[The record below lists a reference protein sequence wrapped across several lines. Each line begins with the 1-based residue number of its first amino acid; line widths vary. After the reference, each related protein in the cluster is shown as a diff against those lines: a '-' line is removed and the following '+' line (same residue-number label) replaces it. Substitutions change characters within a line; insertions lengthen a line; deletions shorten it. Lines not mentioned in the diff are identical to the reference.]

1 MKLSF
6 RAVTIQSKLMLLG
19 LGCVL
24 VTALSLTAVG
34 IWQGRVFSDKAA
46 KEALKLVDADLDH
59 ITENVYNLIKSQD
72 NAIQQK
78 INHDLKVAHYV
89 LNQSGHVYLSD
100 QTVPWK
106 AINQYTANV
115 IDVEIPKMMVGGF
128 WLGQNKQMW
137 MDAPVVDLV
146 KQLVGGTCTIFQRIN
161 AEGDMLRVA
170 TNVEIKSGTRA
181 IGTFIPAVNPDGK
194 ANPVVSTV
202 MNDDTYRG
210 ASYAIDGWQVTA
222 YDPLYDS
229 EEEIIGLLQVGVK
242 NNDIAALRNAIM
254 RLRIG
259 ESGYVFILGG
269 KGKDRGHYII
279 SKNGERDGEDLWA
292 HTDAEGRTFIQ
303 SLIGKALLCKPGE
316 FATERYQWINPG
328 ETTSRNKIARLAYY
342 EPWDWVIGASAYE
355 DEINHS
361 SEIIS
366 KGYQSM
372 TRVFAIVAA
381 VVALLGG
388 IVTWLFA
395 TKVSNTLKVI
405 TQAATK
411 MTQQD
416 LPRLVRTMDTVNE
429 GDLMVS
435 FTFDQEPVAV
445 TSNDELGTMA
455 KAYNRMNRA
464 LVNVGMAFTTMVA
477 NLRDLTGLLEQKVA
491 ERTSKLEESERK
503 LIGIIDFL
511 PDATL
516 VIDRQ
521 GRVIAWNKAM
531 EELTGIKSE
540 KMLGKGDYEYSIPF
554 FGERRPILIDLV
566 LNPDHELE
574 KLYDAFRREGNTLLA
589 ETCSRQL
596 KESPVY
602 IFAAASVLLDT
613 NGQVV
618 GAIETLRDITQW
630 KEIEKELIQARCL
643 AEDATKAKSE
653 FLANMSHEIRTPM
666 NGVIGMTGLLLDT
679 PLNSEQQEYANT
691 VQTSADALLTIIND
705 ILDFSKIE
713 AGKLDFEELDFD
725 LRLTLDEIAEL
736 SAIKADEKDIE
747 FANYVHPNVPS
758 LLVGDPGR
766 LRQVLLNLAT
776 NAIKFTHEGD
786 VVIEVILVSE
796 QPDGAVLQFSVRDTG
811 IGIPE
816 DRLGRLFKSF
826 SQVDG
831 STTRKFGGTGLGLA
845 ISKRLVEMMGGEI
858 GVESEEGKGSNFWFT
873 TVLKKQAGESEEHRS
888 CFMPEDIQSKRILAV
903 DDNATNRKIMKA
915 YLASWQCNASVVE
928 SAEDAMDLMVSA
940 YREDSPFDMVI
951 VDFMMPGMDGET
963 LGKAIKEHPDLMNTQ
978 MILLTSRGLRGDAA
992 KARSVGF
999 DAYLTKPIK
1008 QSQLFD
1014 AVLSVFG
1021 KPLRSDDENPTPI
1034 ITKHTIA
1041 ETSKKKLKILLSEDN
1056 PVNQKVALIHL
1067 RKFGYVADVA
1077 NNGIEA
1083 LEAVKSN
1090 LYDIVLMDVQM
1101 PEMDGHEATRAIR
1114 SAGYTL
1120 PIIAM
1125 TANAMKGDR
1134 EKCIASGMDD
1144 YISKPVNPKIL
1155 LEKISKWAPVPSDAG
1170 SRQSHFAN

>member
-1 MKLSF
+1 
-6 RAVTIQSKLMLLG
+6 MLLG

-24 VTALSLTAVG
+24 VTAISLTWVG
-34 IWQGRVFSDKAA
+34 IWQGSVFSKKAE

-72 NAIQQK
+72 DAIQQK
-78 INHDLKVAHYV
+78 INHDLNVANYV
-89 LNQSGHVYLSD
+89 MNQLGQVYLSQ

-106 AINQYTANV
+106 AVNQYTAEV
-115 IDVEIPKMMVGGF
+115 IEVDVPKMIVGGR
-128 WLGQNKQMW
+128 WLGQTKQMW
-137 MDAPVVDLV
+137 KDVPVVDLV
-146 KQLVGGTCTIFQRIN
+146 KRMVGGTCTIFQRISP
-161 AEGDMLRVA
+161 EGDMLRVA
-170 TNVEIKSGTRA
+170 TNVEIESGTRA
-181 IGTFIPAVNPDGK
+181 IGTFIPTVNPDGK
-194 ANPVVSTV
+194 PNPVISTV

-222 YDPLYDS
+222 YEPLYDS
-229 EEEIIGLLQVGVK
+229 EEEIIGLMQVGVK
-242 NNDIAALRNAIM
+242 NNNIAALRKAIM
-254 RLRIG
+254 KLRIG
-259 ESGYVFILGG
+259 ASGYVFILGG

-279 SKNGERDGEDLWA
+279 SKSGERDGEDLWER
-292 HTDAEGRTFIQ
+292 TDAEGKKFIQ
-303 SLIGKALLCKPGE
+303 SLISKALLCKPGE

-328 ETTSRNKIARLAYY
+328 ESRPRKKIARIAYY

-361 SEIIS
+361 AKIFSD
-366 KGYQSM
+366 GHQSM
-372 TRVFAIVAA
+372 ALVFAVVAA
-381 VVALLGG
+381 VLAVLGG

-395 TKVSNTLKVI
+395 NRMSHTLQII
-405 TQAATK
+405 TRAATK
-411 MTQQD
+411 LTQQD

-429 GDLMVS
+429 GDLSVS
-435 FTFDQEPVAV
+435 FSFDREMVKV
-445 TSNDELGTMA
+445 TSADELGTMA
-455 KAYNRMNRA
+455 RAFNQMNRA

-503 LIGIIDFL
+503 LSGIIDFL

-516 VIDRQ
+516 VINRQ

-531 EELTGIKSE
+531 EEMTGIKSD
-540 KMLGKGDYEYSIPF
+540 KMLGKGHYEYSIPF

-566 LNPDHELE
+566 LNPDAELE
-574 KLYDAFRREGNTLLA
+574 KRYDAFRREGNTLLA
-589 ETCSRQL
+589 ETCSRRL
-596 KESPVY
+596 KETPVH
-602 IFAAASVLLDT
+602 IFAAASVLYDA

-618 GAIETLRDITQW
+618 GAIETLRDISQW
-630 KEIEKELIQARCL
+630 KEIEKELIQARCM

-666 NGVIGMTGLLLDT
+666 NGVLGMTGLLLET

-691 VQTSADALLTIIND
+691 VQSSADALLTIIND

-713 AGKLDFEELDFD
+713 AGKLDFEELNFD
-725 LRLTLDEIAEL
+725 LRLALDEIAEL
-736 SAIKADEKDIE
+736 ASIKADEKEIE
-747 FANYVHPNVPS
+747 FANFVHPDVPS
-758 LLVGDPGR
+758 LLIGDPGR

-786 VVIEVILVSE
+786 VVIEVTLARE
-796 QPDGAVLQFSVRDTG
+796 QADSVVLQFSVRDTG
-811 IGIPE
+811 IGIPK

-826 SQVDG
+826 SQVDS

-845 ISKRLVEMMGGEI
+845 ISKRLVQMMGGEI

-873 TVLKKQAGESEEHRS
+873 AVMKKQSGDREEPKGG
-888 CFMPEDIQSKRILAV
+888 FLPEDLQGKRILAV
-903 DDNATNRKIMKA
+903 DDNTTNQKIMKA
-915 YLASWQCNASVVE
+915 YLASWQCNAMVVA
-928 SAEDAMDLMVSA
+928 SAEKAMDLMLSA
-940 YREDSPFDMVI
+940 VREGNPFDMVI

-963 LGKAIKEHPDLMNTQ
+963 LGKAIKDHPDLTDTQ
-978 MILLTSRGLRGDAA
+978 MILLTSRGMRGDAA
-992 KARSVGF
+992 KARNVGF

-1021 KPLRSDDENPTPI
+1021 KPLNRDDDDPAPI

-1041 ETSKKKLKILLSEDN
+1041 ETSKKKLKILLTEDN

-1077 NNGIEA
+1077 NNGLEA
-1083 LEAVKSN
+1083 LEAVSSN
-1090 LYDIVLMDVQM
+1090 HYDIVLMDVQM

-1114 SAGYTL
+1114 SAGHTL

-1134 EKCIASGMDD
+1134 EKCIVSGMDD

-1155 LEKISKWAPVPSDAG
+1155 LEKITQWAPVPSDTVG
-1170 SRQSHFAN
+1170 HQNRFPN